1 MRSPGE
7 IWRQRVWI
15 WVPALLFFLAN
26 AGAFAVY
33 KLGYAGRIETLQ
45 ETLQRQAETVKDIQS
60 KRKQM
65 YIDMQNIVMDEL
77 PANIL
82 FFPRSLV
89 AVNKRVHNLRPNA
102 IFTRWNTETWWV
114 DDGK

>member
-1 MRSPGE
+1 
-7 IWRQRVWI
+7 
-15 WVPALLFFLAN
+15 
-26 AGAFAVY
+26 
-33 KLGYAGRIETLQ
+33 
-45 ETLQRQAETVKDIQS
+45 
-60 KRKQM
+60 
-65 YIDMQNIVMDEL
+65 VMDEI

-89 AVNKRVHNLRPNA
+89 AVNKRIHNLRPNA